1 MNENAA
7 SRKVQEAKW
16 GLCAWLWFGL
26 ALVLVLPGCLRLDS
40 FLFGPVPLDE
50 YFRPEDM
57 DPAWPIRGVIPDS
70 LRTEVRLYPATG
82 ETVFG
87 FFARAIPDSAP
98 TPTIIYSHGNAGNIN
113 GYWNRVE
120 HLWEAGCNVL
130 IYDYEGFGR
139 STGTPT
145 GPACY
150 ADAEAA
156 LAWCLARTDIDTSLV
171 GYLGW
176 SLGGFMAMHLAADVR
191 QPKRVL
197 LEAPMASMSATARE
211 GALLDIPGSFL
222 VDADFDNVA
231 RIRKIQGTK
240 VLIIFGRKDR
250 TAVPERTVEVLVR
263 EARNAGVDVDTV
275 DLAEADHLNLPDV
288 MGFDNYRR
296 TVREFFTSGKK
307 TPKETP

>member
-1 MNENAA
+1 M
-7 SRKVQEAKW
+7 RLV
-16 GLCAWLWFGL
+16 L
-26 ALVLVLPGCLRLDS
+26 ALVFVLPGCLRLDS

-70 LRTEVRLYPATG
+70 LQEEVRLYPSTG

-120 HLWEAGCNVL
+120 HLWEAGCNVFV
-130 IYDYEGFGR
+130 YDYEGFGR

-176 SLGGFMAMHLAADVR
+176 SLGGFMACHLAADVSTPR
-191 QPKRVL
+191 NL
-197 LEAPMASMSATARE
+197 ILENPMASMSTLARE
-211 GALLDIPGSFL
+211 DAVLAIPGSFL
-222 VDADFDNVA
+222 VVADFDNEV
-231 RIRKIQGTK
+231 RIPLVGCRT
-240 VLIIFGRKDR
+240 LILYGEADD
-250 TAVPERTVEVLVR
+250 TAVPERNALVLLDKANQQTTTAYPVANANHSDVPEKMTYPEYVR
-263 EARNAGVDVDTV
+263 IVQAFIAGDS
-275 DLAEADHLNLPDV
+275 L
-288 MGFDNYRR
+288 
-296 TVREFFTSGKK
+296 
-307 TPKETP
+307 

>member
-1 MNENAA
+1 MNRRKSDCRRWNAVRGR
-7 SRKVQEAKW
+7 SSW
-16 GLCAWLWFGL
+16 PWLG
-26 ALVLVLPGCLRLDS
+26 LVLMLAFAGCLRLDS
-40 FLFGPVPLDE
+40 FLFEPGPLDE

-57 DPAWPIRGVIPDS
+57 QPEWPIRGVIPDS
-70 LRTEVRLYPATG
+70 LREEVRLYPATG

-87 FFARAIPDSAP
+87 FFVRAAPDSAP

-120 HLWEAGCNVL
+120 YLWEAGCNVL
-130 IYDYEGFGR
+130 IYDYEGFGC

-150 ADAEAA
+150 ADADAA
-156 LAWCLARTDIDTSLV
+156 LAWCLARTDIDTSLI

-176 SLGGFMAMHLAADVR
+176 SLGSFMAMHLAADVR

-197 LEAPMASMSATARE
+197 LEAPMASVSGIAKE

-222 VDADFDNVA
+222 VDADFDNVT
-231 RIRKIQGTK
+231 RIRKMQGSE
-240 VLIIFGRKDR
+240 VLIIFGRKDK
-250 TAVPERTVEVLVR
+250 TAIPERTAEVLVR
-263 EARNAGVDVDTV
+263 EGLNAGVDVDTI
-275 DLAEADHLNLPDV
+275 DLADADHLNLPNV

-296 TVREFFTSGKK
+296 TVREFFTFGN
-307 TPKETP
+307 KETP

>member
-1 MNENAA
+1 MNRRMAGC
-7 SRKVQEAKW
+7 RVQTARCR
-16 GLCAWLWFGL
+16 LAMWLML

-40 FLFGPVPLDE
+40 FLFGPVAVDE

-57 DPAWPIRGVIPDS
+57 DPNWPIRGVIPDS
-70 LRTEVRLYPATG
+70 LCEVVRLYPATG

-87 FFARAIPDSAP
+87 FFVRAIPGSAP

-120 HLWEAGCNVL
+120 YLWEAGCNVF

-139 STGTPT
+139 STGRPT

-156 LAWCLARTDIDTSLV
+156 LAWCLGRTDIDTSLI

-176 SLGGFMAMHLAADVR
+176 SLGSFMAMHLAADVR
-191 QPKRVL
+191 QPERVL
-197 LEAPMASMSATARE
+197 LEAPMASMSAVASE
-211 GALLDIPGSFL
+211 GAVLAIPGSFV
-222 VDADFDNVA
+222 VDADFDNVT
-231 RIRKIQGTK
+231 RIRKIRGTK

-250 TAVPERTVEVLVR
+250 TAVPERTAEVLVS
-263 EARNAGVDVDTV
+263 AGLSAGVDVDTIE
-275 DLAEADHLNLPDV
+275 LAEADHLNLPYV

-296 TVREFFTSGKK
+296 TVREFFTIGIE
-307 TPKETP
+307 TAKETP

>member
-1 MNENAA
+1 MNR
-7 SRKVQEAKW
+7 RKTDCRRQGAIR
-16 GLCAWLWFGL
+16 GLCSWPWFGF
-26 ALVLVLPGCLRLDS
+26 VLVLAFPGCLQLDS

-70 LRTEVRLYPATG
+70 LREEVRLYPATG

-87 FFARAIPDSAP
+87 FFARAISDSAP
-98 TPTIIYSHGNAGNIN
+98 TPTVIYSHGNAGNIN

-120 HLWEAGCNVL
+120 LLWEAGCNVL

-139 STGTPT
+139 STGSPT
-145 GPACY
+145 GAACY
-150 ADAEAA
+150 ADADAA

-176 SLGGFMAMHLAADVR
+176 SLGSFMAMHLAADVR

-211 GALLDIPGSFL
+211 GAILDIPGSFL
-222 VDADFDNVA
+222 VDADFDNEV
-231 RIRKIQGTK
+231 RIKKIRGTQ
-240 VLIIFGRKDR
+240 VLIIFGRKDK
-250 TAVPERTVEVLVR
+250 TAVPERTGEVLAR
-263 EARNAGVDVDTV
+263 EGLEAGVDVDTIE
-275 DLAEADHLNLPDV
+275 LAEADHLNLPDI

-296 TVREFFTSGKK
+296 TVREFFTFGNK
-307 TPKETP
+307 TAKETP